1 LYYFFIPRV
10 KYLFVTLQKTRKQQ
24 KKQLWLCDIDSLKG
38 ISVVSLNIPNVKHT
52 SQTGL

>member
-1 LYYFFIPRV
+1 MLIIFLLLY
-10 KYLFVTLQKTRKQQ
+10 KKQQ
-24 KKQLWLCDIDSLKG
+24 NKTKKLWLYDIDSLKG